1 MKITID
7 EEQCNKYDLNISYV
21 LLALLLKNCDNIED
35 VILKALD
42 KEIIIEDP
50 SSGEL
55 LITQRWDDV
64 ISNILLDSENDNIE
78 SRNERIEGLA
88 CELMEIFPKG
98 KKSGTNVYWRGNKK
112 DITLRLKKF
121 FKLYSN
127 YTKEQILKAAK
138 RYVSSFDGKYDY
150 MRVLK
155 YFIWKAERKI
165 GEDGKLFVEET
176 SELANVIENEDSEN
190 INNDWTSRL
199 V

>member
-42 KEIIIEDP
+42 KEIIVEDP
-50 SSGEL
+50 GSGEL

-64 ISNILLDSENDNIE
+64 ISNILLDSENNNIE
-78 SRNERIEGLA
+78 SRNKRIEELA
-88 CELMEIFPKG
+88 CELMEVFPKG
-98 KKSGTNVYWRGNKK
+98 KKAGTNVYWRGNKK

-127 YTKEQILKAAK
+127 YTKEQILEAAK

-165 GEDGKLFVEET
+165 GEDGKLFIEET

-190 INNDWTSRL
+190 ISDWTTRL
-199 V
+199 I